1 METNLVYVATN
12 KLNGKQYVGLT
23 QRTLA
28 QRWCEHTGIARRYP
42 KSYFHRAIAKYG
54 VAAFDVQH
62 VASAT
67 TVEHLADLER
77 LVIADVQPEYNQT
90 NGGELTVGKK
100 YTPEIVARIAAK
112 NRGKKRTAESRDRN
126 RVQKQ
131 AWWDAHPEDKP
142 KMAAALAVARGKVDK
157 VKRVEAVR
165 ATNKGRPLS
174 AEHRAKMSAT
184 RVKRGIR
191 HTPEVLARMAASLRI
206 PVRCVTTGVIYDCR
220 VSAAS
225 ACGVS
230 PGSVFRVCNGKFP
243 SVKGLV
249 FEYVRR

>member
-67 TVEHLADLER
+67 TVEYLADLER

-174 AEHRAKMSAT
+174 AEHRAKVS
-184 RVKRGIR
+184 RGHIGIR
-191 HTPEVLARMAASLRI
+191 HSTEVLRRI
-206 PVRCVTTGVIYDCR
+206 VEKIKRPVLCVTTGVVYDCR
-220 VSAAS
+220 VSAAVG
-225 ACGVS
+225 CGVS
-230 PGSVFRVCNGKFP
+230 PQSVFRVCNGKYP
-243 SVKGLV
+243 SVKG
-249 FEYVRR
+249 FAFSYA